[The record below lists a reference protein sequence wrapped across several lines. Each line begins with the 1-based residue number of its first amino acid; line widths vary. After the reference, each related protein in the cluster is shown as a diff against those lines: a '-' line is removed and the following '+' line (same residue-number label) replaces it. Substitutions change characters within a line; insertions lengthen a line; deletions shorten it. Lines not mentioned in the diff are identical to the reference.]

1 LLALEPSVA
10 YALGDIAEGLDVNAR
25 RGLDEACR
33 VFLDVADQAPA
44 ERGERS
50 RAVGE
55 VPEGGTA

>member
-1 LLALEPSVA
+1 VA

-25 RGLDEACR
+25 RGLDQACR

-44 ERGERS
+44 ERDERS

-55 VPEGGTA
+55 VP